1 MKDFKN
7 SLKYLVTY
15 TSLNLGQITPG
26 TGQNTISDPDETKIF
41 EAIKKNKKTKFSSS
55 GVFFLKKS
63 IRYSEPTRS
72 LSRM

>member
-7 SLKYLVTY
+7 SLKYRVTY

-41 EAIKKNKKTKFSSS
+41 EAIKKTKKLSSL
-55 GVFFLKKS
+55 VREFFF
-63 IRYSEPTRS
+63 
-72 LSRM
+72 

>member
-26 TGQNTISDPDETKIF
+26 TGQNTISDPDETRIF
-41 EAIKKNKKTKFSSS
+41 EA
-55 GVFFLKKS
+55 
-63 IRYSEPTRS
+63 
-72 LSRM
+72 